1 VNTRRPGRDELNT
14 QATRESESVVVAA
27 STLRG
32 PETGAA
38 EPVKVGHPDDRLSMF
53 WRVFGGTILSILALI
68 AVTVYNN
75 LQSNVTELR
84 VELSRSN
91 EARAE
96 LVKKEEFNARTQT
109 MWDRLQAL
117 QELKA
122 TVSGL
127 KEQVATYG
135 EKQGDVKALRDQLAM
150 IEQRLKSA
158 DEDHKALAKGAEA
171 FIEAFANIYLE
182 AVAAIRASI
191 DGKKGEFDFPTVDD
205 GVEGM
210 AFIETAVKSA
220 ASNSKWT
227 KFPKL

>member
-1 VNTRRPGRDELNT
+1 VNTRRPGRDDLST
-14 QATRESESVVVAA
+14 QESRESESVVLAA
-27 STLRG
+27 GTLRV
-32 PETGAA
+32 PETRAA

-84 VELSRSN
+84 IELSRSN

-122 TVSGL
+122 TVTGL
-127 KEQVATYG
+127 KEQVVTVG
-135 EKQGDVKALRDQLAM
+135 EKQGDVKAVRDQLAM
-150 IEQRLKSA
+150 IEQRLKAA
-158 DEDHKALAKGAEA
+158 DEDHKALAKAELTITA
-171 FIEAFANIYLE
+171 LE
-182 AVAAIRASI
+182 QKTAARDAQLKAVEDERKEMAKQLAELRERLA
-191 DGKKGEFDFPTVDD
+191 K
-205 GVEGM
+205 VEGVTEVKPM
-210 AFIETAVKSA
+210 AKSSP
-220 ASNSKWT
+220 ASKDH
-227 KFPKL
+227 

>member
-14 QATRESESVVVAA
+14 QETRESESVVVAA
-27 STLRG
+27 STLRV
-32 PETGAA
+32 PETRAA

-158 DEDHKALAKGAEA
+158 DEDHKALAKAELTITA
-171 FIEAFANIYLE
+171 LE
-182 AVAAIRASI
+182 QKTAARDAQL
-191 DGKKGEFDFPTVDD
+191 KTVEDERKEMAKQMAELRERLAK
-205 GVEGM
+205 VEG
-210 AFIETAVKSA
+210 ATEVKPMPKSSSA
-220 ASNSKWT
+220 SKDH
-227 KFPKL
+227 